1 MIKRNATA
9 RPTSLRI
16 GYVGLTDAAPLLVAQ
31 AHGHARREGLNLR
44 LSREVGWATV
54 RDKLLNRELDA
65 VQAPAPLL
73 WACRLGLGGLAFP
86 VSTALILN
94 RNGNAICLSNRLHS
108 FGVKDL
114 HTLRKEALRRRGEH
128 KLVFGIVY
136 PYSMHNLHLR
146 AWLRQAGLVPDRDV
160 RLAVVPPA
168 QMLAALSAGAI
179 DGFMAGEPWTSLAV
193 ARGRGWCPTWSGAL
207 FPGHVEKVL
216 MVRDEFSESPD
227 HAALLRAV
235 SAAGA
240 WCDEPA
246 NRPALA
252 SLLSGKEFLDLPEAA
267 LRPALCGPFVFDDEH
282 SETLPDMLI
291 FHKGEAQLPS
301 AERAREIQ
309 RELLSASLIPA
320 DTPSDLCTTL
330 FREELH
336 TSVLGLSPL
345 AAALT

>member
-1 MIKRNATA
+1 MKKLSTTTR
-9 RPTSLRI
+9 RTSLRI

-31 AHGHARREGLNLR
+31 AHGHAEREGLKLR

-73 WACRLGLGGLAFP
+73 WACSLGLGGLAFP
-86 VSTALILN
+86 VSTALVLN
-94 RNGNAICLSNRLHS
+94 RNGNAICLSNRLQS

-114 HTLRKEALRRRGEH
+114 PTLRKEALRRRGEH

-136 PYSMHNLHLR
+136 PYSTHNLHLR

-216 MVRDEFSESPD
+216 MVRDEFSETPE

-235 SAAGA
+235 SASGA

-252 SLLSGKEFLDLPEAA
+252 SLLSGKEFLDLPEDA
-267 LRPALCGPFVFDDEH
+267 LRPALCGPFVFDDERT
-282 SETLPDMLI
+282 ETLPDMLI

-309 RELLSASLIPA
+309 RELMSAGLIPA
-320 DTPSDLCTTL
+320 GTPSELCTTL

-336 TSVLGLSPL
+336 TAVLGLSPL